1 MKMLLNNINF
11 RNYFIG
17 VLISNIGDYMDDI
30 AMAQI
35 IYLIT
40 KSTFITSYV
49 FAIKIIC
56 SLISIFTST
65 VVDLGNKK
73 RLLSSSCIL
82 QAFVILTLIISFR
95 TKTLSIFI
103 LIVLV
108 TMQALFST
116 FMKPCQNA
124 ILPRIVGKNDIIEA
138 RSLIEI
144 ANQFLQIFS
153 YFSAG
158 IIVMQIGLTGALI
171 IDFLSF
177 MVMPILLL
185 FVNFKDVTIK
195 GDKNYINEM
204 KDGLKFIA
212 DNKLLKDVMLL
223 TFIGNFLVAPVDSLI
238 VALISSR
245 NYRPDTYALY
255 MTSLA
260 LGGII
265 TGLLYK
271 KINLHLS
278 PKHVLAVGY
287 LYGMVSLIVL
297 CIQNLFLMYFSGFL
311 MGISTYIVSVMNASL
326 IQIYTPV
333 DKSARTFSIFKCLS
347 FLASPLGIVIAGAL
361 GEYMNLG
368 YVFAI
373 YGLLMSAAVLGSF
386 LLEKTPIP
394 AQNN

>member
-1 MKMLLNNINF
+1 
-11 RNYFIG
+11 
-17 VLISNIGDYMDDI
+17 
-30 AMAQI
+30 
-35 IYLIT
+35 
-40 KSTFITSYV
+40 
-49 FAIKIIC
+49 
-56 SLISIFTST
+56 
-65 VVDLGNKK
+65 
-73 RLLSSSCIL
+73 
-82 QAFVILTLIISFR
+82 
-95 TKTLSIFI
+95 
-103 LIVLV
+103 
-108 TMQALFST
+108 MQALFST

-394 AQNN
+394 AQTN